1 MNQGTHPEEL
11 PAEVLDDV
19 ASVVGAE
26 VTLLSRLPGGVNG
39 GAMRVQLAGRANA
52 VLKAV
57 PRAHPNHLDETLRA
71 QRVVEHMRRRG
82 YPTPAWLGVGA
93 TATHVWH
100 LMDFVDAAPAPELT
114 PSLVEQLMEII
125 ELQAGQASEPYDHWS
140 YAWRVATGQESAVA
154 GLDFNETPEQSLLR
168 QSVAGLSGYSSVV
181 SALVE
186 RLRLVCADVPPP
198 REAPDMVH
206 ADLSTPSN
214 VLVRDGAVVAV
225 VDIGNAGSGTRA
237 TRSHHPR
244 VVHLPGSAAGRCP
257 KAAVDENPRPGRLG
271 GGGGARSD
279 TDPPHA
285 RDPHPSRAPRC
296 RSRGGQARPS
306 RPRRA
311 ERASLTVAG
320 GDGVRNGDLRL
331 LSAGITRNIHLEA
344 ENGALREFVE
354 QLQSQVGELQERIV
368 EVERKIRR
376 SCRST
381 PWASARRWCR
391 QAASP
396 HRRAGPAPR
405 FEAARFRRASRP
417 SADTP
422 AARHATARSSPCSR
436 AAMFAS
442 TRSDAAH
449 ARSST
454 ATRRTRRA
462 ISRTP

>member
-26 VTLLSRLPGGVNG
+26 VTLLSRLPGGVNA

-52 VLKAV
+52 VLKAE

-100 LMDFVDAAPAPELT
+100 LMDFVDAAPVPELT

-154 GLDFNETPEQSLLR
+154 GL
-168 QSVAGLSGYSSVV
+168 SGYSSAV

-206 ADLSTPSN
+206 ADLNPSN

-237 TRSHHPR
+237 TDLTTLAWYTFQDPLDGVRR
-244 VVHLPGSAAGRCP
+244 RLWTRILALVGWEG
-257 KAAVDENPRPGRLG
+257 AAVL
-271 GGGGARSD
+271 AA
-279 TDPPHA
+279 TQILLHA
-285 RDPHPSRAPRC
+285 RGPHPSRAPRC

-306 RPRRA
+306 RPR
-311 ERASLTVAG
+311 
-320 GDGVRNGDLRL
+320 
-331 LSAGITRNIHLEA
+331 
-344 ENGALREFVE
+344 
-354 QLQSQVGELQERIV
+354 
-368 EVERKIRR
+368 
-376 SCRST
+376 
-381 PWASARRWCR
+381 
-391 QAASP
+391 
-396 HRRAGPAPR
+396 
-405 FEAARFRRASRP
+405 
-417 SADTP
+417 
-422 AARHATARSSPCSR
+422 
-436 AAMFAS
+436 
-442 TRSDAAH
+442 
-449 ARSST
+449 
-454 ATRRTRRA
+454 
-462 ISRTP
+462 

>member
-11 PAEVLDDV
+11 PAEVLADV

-26 VTLLSRLPGGVNG
+26 VTVLSRLPGGVNG

-57 PRAHPNHLDETLRA
+57 PRAHPSHLDETLRA

-93 TATHVWH
+93 TASHVWH

-125 ELQAGQASEPYDHWS
+125 ELQAGQASEPYDHWL

-154 GLDFNETPEQSLLR
+154 GLDFSETPEQSLLR
-168 QSVAGLSGYSSVV
+168 QSVAGLWGYSSVV
-181 SALVE
+181 SALAE

-198 REAPDMVH
+198 RQAPDMVH

-214 VLVRDGAVVAV
+214 VLVRDGAVAAV

-237 TRSHHPR
+237 TDLTTLVWYTFRDPQLDG
-244 VVHLPGSAAGRCP
+244 VP
-257 KAAVDENPRPGRLG
+257 KAAVDENPRRGRLG

-279 TDPPHA
+279 TDPPYA

-320 GDGVRNGDLRL
+320 PLRL
-331 LSAGITRNIHLEA
+331 R
-344 ENGALREFVE
+344 GA
-354 QLQSQVGELQERIV
+354 S
-368 EVERKIRR
+368 
-376 SCRST
+376 
-381 PWASARRWCR
+381 
-391 QAASP
+391 
-396 HRRAGPAPR
+396 
-405 FEAARFRRASRP
+405 
-417 SADTP
+417 
-422 AARHATARSSPCSR
+422 HATP
-436 AAMFAS
+436 
-442 TRSDAAH
+442 
-449 ARSST
+449 
-454 ATRRTRRA
+454 
-462 ISRTP
+462 

>member
-26 VTLLSRLPGGVNG
+26 DTLLSRLPGGVNG
-39 GAMRVQLAGRANA
+39 CAMRVQLAGRANA

-100 LMDFVDAAPAPELT
+100 LMDFVDAAPVPELT

-154 GLDFNETPEQSLLR
+154 GL
-168 QSVAGLSGYSSVV
+168 SGYSSVV

-198 REAPDMVH
+198 REVPDMVH
-206 ADLSTPSN
+206 ADLNPSN

-237 TRSHHPR
+237 TDLTTLQWH
-244 VVHLPGSAAGRCP
+244 
-257 KAAVDENPRPGRLG
+257 
-271 GGGGARSD
+271 
-279 TDPPHA
+279 TFQDP
-285 RDPHPSRAPRC
+285 
-296 RSRGGQARPS
+296 
-306 RPRRA
+306 
-311 ERASLTVAG
+311 L
-320 GDGVRNGDLRL
+320 DGVRRRL
-331 LSAGITRNIHLEA
+331 WTRILVLVGWEGAAVLAATQILLQLEWPIRLGRHDVVAGVVKRGHRALDELN
-344 ENGALREFVE
+344 ALR
-354 QLQSQVGELQERIV
+354 
-368 EVERKIRR
+368 
-376 SCRST
+376 
-381 PWASARRWCR
+381 
-391 QAASP
+391 
-396 HRRAGPAPR
+396 
-405 FEAARFRRASRP
+405 
-417 SADTP
+417 
-422 AARHATARSSPCSR
+422 
-436 AAMFAS
+436 
-442 TRSDAAH
+442 
-449 ARSST
+449 
-454 ATRRTRRA
+454 
-462 ISRTP
+462 